1 MNYEQLIAARANNN
15 GLTLDDIRFSTS
27 IENMVD
33 ANQQTA
39 RQFEIFSL
47 IVDLNADSL
56 QVYAGNVAYVSIATI
71 VAYLNNKGRGD
82 LNVFD
87 NYITANAGSNKVAA
101 LIAYTEEEVYQ
112 NLNWYSRTIVQGRN
126 IETMAHPP
134 AVVLPAHHQH
144 PFNRAQTIN
153 VIREIDSIYT
163 ENIFAPAGGQKL
175 LLYRGLNT
183 NYFND
188 LINAGN
194 DHIENQYL
202 SASLDFFTAVS
213 FSRNNLPPYNP
224 NGFLVGIIVP
234 ENFVNMLPVFFGSA
248 FPYEAEFLFSRHII
262 LQLVA
267 STTYCMDSAGRRLTY
282 IGRADSSCRADN
294 SNDGN
299 VRYYFEVQ
307 DREYFAGGGK
317 GYLTPYESM
326 YNQIVEYEKSMKN
339 PDFEKTN
346 IIESHKEFAKSKTR
360 ANFPE
365 LKDYGTSIRIDS
377 DVIRKLKQKVKTLRR
392 KPRSIFASNYTPVSI
407 PASIPVSAY
416 GKTRNKRKRVSRKP
430 KRRRLKKIENKFY

>member
-1 MNYEQLIAARANNN
+1 MDYQQLIRTRANNN
-15 GLTLDDIRFSTS
+15 GVTIDDIMFPESVYNIADVNARR
-27 IENMVD
+27 D
-33 ANQQTA
+33 
-39 RQFEIFSL
+39 RQFELFSL

-56 QVYAGNVAYVSIATI
+56 RVYAGHAGYISILTI
-71 VAYLNNKGRGD
+71 ADYLTRKGRGD
-82 LNVFD
+82 LNVFAD
-87 NYITANAGSNKVAA
+87 YIRDNAGSDKVAA
-101 LIAYTEEEVYQ
+101 LREYTEEEVYQ

-126 IETMAHPP
+126 IGTMVHPP
-134 AVVLPAHHQH
+134 AVVLPAHHLH
-144 PFNRAQTIN
+144 AFNRDRTIN

-163 ENIFAPAGGQKL
+163 ENIFAPVGGQKL

-213 FSRNNLPPYNP
+213 FSRNNAAPYNP

-234 ENFVNMLPVFFGSA
+234 ENFVNILPIFFGSA
-248 FPYEAEFLFSRHII
+248 FPYEAEFLLSRHII
-262 LQLVA
+262 LKLVVMT
-267 STTYCMDSAGRRLTY
+267 SYCMDSTGRKLSY
-282 IGRADSSCRADN
+282 MSRANSSCKTDN

-299 VRYYFEVQ
+299 VRYYFELQ
-307 DREYFAGGGK
+307 DREYFAGGGE

-339 PDFEKTN
+339 PDFEHTN

-365 LKDYGTSIRIDS
+365 LKDYGTSIIIDHN
-377 DVIRKLKQKVKTLRR
+377 VIRKLKQKAKTLRR
-392 KPRSIFASNYTPVSI
+392 KH
-407 PASIPVSAY
+407 PVSALSNSIPTSIPISAH
-416 GKTRNKRKRVSRKP
+416 GKTRNKRKRVSKR
-430 KRRRLKKIENKFY
+430 KRRLQKN